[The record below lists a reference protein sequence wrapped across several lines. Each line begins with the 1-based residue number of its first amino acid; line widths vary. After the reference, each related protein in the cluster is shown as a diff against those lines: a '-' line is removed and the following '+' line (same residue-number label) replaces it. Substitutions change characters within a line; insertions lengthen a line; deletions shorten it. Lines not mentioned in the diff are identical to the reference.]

1 MKKRHGRRITSAAA
15 SNKARG
21 KLYRKDKLALP
32 VMLEAKRRLGK
43 KLRERGHARRDWQS
57 EGHDLREVK
66 AVDWSTWHG
75 RSPKTRKGAGGDTLL
90 TCLTCLLV
98 RRAQQKF
105 KPCRGNRKVTSS
117 QMNMWRSLSDVN
129 RRALLE
135 VWDMSHDEAEIVFGG
150 AAASWRS
157 NPTLFGHDLVEL
169 VATRKFLT
177 CRNCWFIRQ
186 AAGKLATCTSRSKGP
201 TKKQV
206 ATWKGLKKHH
216 GLQLRFAEIWGV
228 SLDEAVAWYE
238 HSPLRNAK
246 RRAASARDLRLQSM
260 GCMIRG
266 SMMCVRMA
274 IFNLTLA
281 LLLGVFFLSTSEACR
296 ARGKPSMPFCQI
308 SQLRSLLCRKCLLV
322 RMI

>member
-1 MKKRHGRRITSAAA
+1 MKE
-15 SNKARG
+15 
-21 KLYRKDKLALP
+21 
-32 VMLEAKRRLGK
+32 VMLGVIGRAKVMIC
-43 KLRERGHARRDWQS
+43 
-57 EGHDLREVK
+57 EVK
-66 AVDWSTWHG
+66 AVGWSTWHG

-105 KPCRGNRKVTSS
+105 KPCHGNRKVTSS
-117 QMNMWRSLSDVN
+117 QMNMWCSLSDVN

-135 VWDMSHDEAEIVFGG
+135 VWDMSYDEAEIVFGG

-169 VATRKFLT
+169 VATRKLLT
-177 CRNCWFIRQ
+177 CRNCWSIRQ
-186 AAGKLATCTSRSKGP
+186 AAGKLATCASRSKGP

-206 ATWKGLKKHH
+206 AIWKGLKKHH

-246 RRAASARDLRLQSM
+246 RRAASASQLK
-260 GCMIRG
+260 RG
-266 SMMCVRMA
+266 LKRPAASKHRVHDSWKHDVCQDGDIHPNPGPSSWRVVSLNVGGMSGTWKA
-274 IFNLTLA
+274 IDA
-281 LLLGVFFLSTSEACR
+281 FLSD
-296 ARGKPSMPFCQI
+296 K
-308 SQLRSLLCRKCLLV
+308 LV